1 MNLWIGIKQKLYEMN
16 GNKSMNQT
24 GIQAE
29 NIIRIQKKIWKK
41 LEMDWEWTY
50 ERNWEWN
57 KIELWERNGQGK
69 TEEGIYGKQWRGIF
83 ERNWIGIGQHLW
95 RNLVES
101 VKEFMEE
108 TGIRIRKKLEDV
120 WKIKFFSW
128 LDNVIRWLC

>member
-24 GIQAE
+24 GIQAG

-41 LEMDWEWTY
+41 LEMD
-50 ERNWEWN
+50 WEWN

-101 VKEFMEE
+101 V
-108 TGIRIRKKLEDV
+108 RNVWKKLGLE
-120 WKIKFFSW
+120 
-128 LDNVIRWLC
+128 